1 MGTTFPFKQ
10 NVNKEAAE
18 GSMTFRQNRDVPDD
32 TKKCSLR
39 VTGMTC
45 ASCVATIE
53 RNVLRVDGKFCISSP
68 QDNLLSYE

>member
-18 GSMTFRQNRDVPDD
+18 GSMPDD